1 METIEGTE
9 MPKKLSKK
17 EAGEPAPETKSKPV
31 DELNF
36 CANKKARLYAKIMQS
51 RNEIL
56 DCLMGKKKSG
66 KNSFQKFEY
75 FETKDFLPQLMKIL
89 ESHRLYSVVDFN
101 EGDISRLKIFDLETG
116 EYTFASDCP
125 TAERAKGNPN
135 QQMQSI
141 MALYTYTERYLY
153 MKAFSIVEND
163 TIDAES
169 GKPQKNNSKPVKFMT
184 VNEVNKHMQGLPNP
198 KDFDEAEKELNK
210 LKIENKITQKTYE
223 IVFNNIEMAR
233 GKQH

>member
-1 METIEGTE
+1 
-9 MPKKLSKK
+9 MPKKLNKTQTQ
-17 EAGEPAPETKSKPV
+17 EEPVEQVA
-31 DELNF
+31 DEYEF
-36 CANKKARLYAKIMQS
+36 CANKKSRLYFKIMQS

-56 DCLMGKKKSG
+56 DYLMGKKKSG

-89 ESHRLYSVVDFN
+89 ENHHLYSLVDFN
-101 EGDISRLKIFDLETG
+101 EGDISRLKIVDVETG

-163 TIDAES
+163 TIDAEDDTKR
-169 GKPQKNNSKPVKFMT
+169 GKPTPKKTISKPVRKMS
-184 VNEVNKHMQGLPNP
+184 VQEVNKHMQGLPNP
-198 KDFDEAEKELNK
+198 RDFDSAEKELNR
-210 LKIENKITQKTYE
+210 LKIENKISQKTYE
-223 IVFNNIEMAR
+223 VVFNNIETA
-233 GKQH
+233 KSKK

>member
-1 METIEGTE
+1 MAKKPAKAE
-9 MPKKLSKK
+9 PKEQL
-17 EAGEPAPETKSKPV
+17 V
-31 DELNF
+31 DEYNF
-36 CANKKARLYAKIMQS
+36 CANNKARLYFKIMQS

-89 ESHRLYSVVDFN
+89 ENHKLYSEVDFN
-101 EGDISRLKIFDLETG
+101 EGDISRLKIVDVETG

-169 GKPQKNNSKPVKFMT
+169 GKPQKKTLTKKMSVD
-184 VNEVNKHMQGLPNP
+184 EVNKHMQNYLPNP
-198 KDFDEAEKELNK
+198 RDLESATKELNR
-210 LKIENKITQKTYE
+210 LKIENRISQKVYE
-223 IVFNNIEMAR
+223 VVYTNIEKASKK
-233 GKQH
+233 GGN

>member
-1 METIEGTE
+1 
-9 MPKKLSKK
+9 MPKKLQKNQNP
-17 EAGEPAPETKSKPV
+17 EVEPVEEQIV
-31 DELNF
+31 DEYEF
-36 CANKKARLYAKIMQS
+36 CANKKARLYYKIMQS

-89 ESHRLYSVVDFN
+89 ESHKLYSQVDFN
-101 EGDISRLKIFDLETG
+101 EGDLSRLKIVDVETG

-169 GKPQKNNSKPVKFMT
+169 GKPSKQVKPLRKMT
-184 VNEVNKHMQGLPNP
+184 VQEVNRHMQGLPNP
-198 KDFDEAEKELNK
+198 KDFDSAEKELNK
-210 LKIENKITQKTYE
+210 LKIEDKITQKTYE
-223 IVFNNIEMAR
+223 IVFNNIETAR
-233 GKQH
+233 GKQ